1 MGVKG
6 AELQNMEDREGQFQN
21 VMPIFNEV
29 HKTSGV
35 TRELIK
41 KRFDNK
47 VILKQPGYGV

>member
-29 HKTSGV
+29 HKTSDNTG
-35 TRELIK
+35 TDK

-47 VILKQPGYGV
+47 VILKQPDYGV